1 MVLATSAPIVDR
13 PRGAAEEMQ
22 PQLEHGRLMPTP
34 REDLPEIL
42 NQLHSELATIL
53 AEAVQ
58 VALHKSFRAAALVR
72 KLESQGYRVTTEIDY
87 ALYATPWEL
96 VFDRSLNEDDRVFL
110 RNLARQIPN
119 VGLVDEGSFPD
130 SEKPSEH

>member
-1 MVLATSAPIVDR
+1 
-13 PRGAAEEMQ
+13 
-22 PQLEHGRLMPTP
+22 MPTP